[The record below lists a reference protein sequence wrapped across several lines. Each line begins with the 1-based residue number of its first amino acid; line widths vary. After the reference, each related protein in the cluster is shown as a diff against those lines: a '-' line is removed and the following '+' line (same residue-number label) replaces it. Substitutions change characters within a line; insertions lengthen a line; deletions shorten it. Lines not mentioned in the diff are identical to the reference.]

1 MRLYLTAVLALLAFA
16 ACSTSPSQSGAP
28 EPQGPPSVQFDLVD
42 THGAQFD
49 EDVPVRRAGS
59 QEEAVAGSYILGH
72 LQLAGFAPFLDP
84 VPVRDQVRSTNVVAP
99 PPDGDPPDVVVAVAY
114 DTGAG
119 GQASGRRIGLFLELA
134 RALNVAEPS
143 HQVAF
148 VAMGAESVEHRGSR
162 RLAQYLIDEGWDPA
176 VYTIGDALPEAEDAL
191 SAAGFEH
198 TFLTE
203 DVRSVSDEISGLLIQ
218 SRS

>member
-1 MRLYLTAVLALLAFA
+1 MSSV
-16 ACSTSPSQSGAP
+16 P
-28 EPQGPPSVQFDLVD
+28 EPHGPPRVQLELVD
-42 THGAQFD
+42 THAAQFD
-49 EDVPVRRAGS
+49 EDVPVRIAGS

-99 PPDGDPPDVVVAVAY
+99 PPSGAPPDVVVAVAY
-114 DTGAG
+114 DAG
-119 GQASGRRIGLFLELA
+119 TESQFSGQRIGLFLEMA

-143 HQVAF
+143 HEVAF

-162 RLAQYLIDEGWDPA
+162 RLAQYLLDEGWDPL
-176 VYTIGDALPEAEDAL
+176 VYTIGDALPDDEDAL
-191 SAAGFEH
+191 AAAGFEH
-198 TFLTE
+198 SFLTE
-203 DVRSVSDEISGLLIQ
+203 DVRSVSEELSELLIQ